1 MVYNENDNTSPH
13 YPTQKQAL
21 LVVLITM
28 LLTFFL
34 GTLGIVLGLQR
45 TELFL
50 VEIFTIVPALI
61 FVYKNNL
68 SPIKVFRLRS
78 VNKNIIFSTI
88 LIGLALSVLADE
100 ADRLLNTIFPMPE
113 PVLDALEEALKIN
126 TLWDFLIIAF
136 SAVVLAAICEE
147 MLFRGFL
154 QTSFEHSF
162 DVTKAVMLTALL
174 FGIVHFNPWWTI
186 QLIIFGI
193 FLGVLS
199 WKSKS
204 IFPSMIVHGIN
215 NGLALVFQNI
225 DEKQLKFYFWHDHV
239 NPFIVVMSGFALIY
253 GLKIFY
259 SYCEDLYATDKKDKE
274 HSER

>member
-1 MVYNENDNTSPH
+1 MVYSENDNTSAL

-21 LVVLITM
+21 LVILITM
-28 LLTFFL
+28 LLTFLL
-34 GTLGIVLGLQR
+34 GMLGMALGLQR

-50 VEIFTIVPALI
+50 VEIVTIIPALV
-61 FVYKNNL
+61 FVYKNNF

-78 VNKNIIFSTI
+78 VNKNIIFSAI
-88 LIGLALSVLADE
+88 LIGLSLSILTDE
-100 ADRLLNTIFPMPE
+100 ADRLLNMIFPMPE
-113 PVLDALEEALKIN
+113 PVLDLLEQALKIN
-126 TLWDFLIIAF
+126 TLWDFLVIVS
-136 SAVVLAAICEE
+136 SAVFLAAVCEE

-162 DVTKAVMLTALL
+162 DITKAVMLTALL

-204 IFPSMIVHGIN
+204 IIPAMIVHGIN
-215 NGLALVFQNI
+215 NSLALIFQNV
-225 DEKQLKFYFWHDHV
+225 DEKHLNFYSWNNHV
-239 NPFIVVMSGFALIY
+239 NPFLVVISIFGCIY
-253 GLKIFY
+253 GFKIFY
-259 SYCEDLYATDKKDKE
+259 SYCEEFYAKDQKIE
-274 HSER
+274 KHSES